1 MIWDQLTSPEIDA
14 LGRRIPVVLPI
25 AATEQH
31 GSHLPVATDR
41 MIGAHFAHQ
50 LHLALPDQVLIL
62 PAVGIGCSKH
72 HMDFTG
78 TLTLSH
84 ETFILQ
90 VEEIVQSVI
99 HHGFSS
105 IILLNSHGGNQGVGQ
120 VLVEKLGYKYPQCEM
135 VMTSW
140 WHLGREE
147 LLDITE
153 TGFGGVGHAG
163 EFETSL
169 IMQIA
174 PDLVNHQKL
183 TDGANQPGYSWAEGD
198 LLHSP
203 RVSHFR
209 TMKQMTPNGTFGDP
223 RAASSEKG
231 EKITEI
237 VVKNLK
243 GLVQDLLS
251 K

>member
-50 LHLALPDQVLIL
+50 LHLAMPDQVLIL

-120 VLVEKLGYKYPQCEM
+120 VLVEK
-135 VMTSW
+135 W
-140 WHLGREE
+140 
-147 LLDITE
+147 
-153 TGFGGVGHAG
+153 
-163 EFETSL
+163 
-169 IMQIA
+169 
-174 PDLVNHQKL
+174 
-183 TDGANQPGYSWAEGD
+183 
-198 LLHSP
+198 
-203 RVSHFR
+203 
-209 TMKQMTPNGTFGDP
+209 
-223 RAASSEKG
+223 
-231 EKITEI
+231 
-237 VVKNLK
+237 
-243 GLVQDLLS
+243 
-251 K
+251 